1 MKRILKMQI
10 LFFSLIP
17 VGIIILIFS
26 IKLVKKTFS
35 GNIILEIPYSQKSSE
50 FIINQAGIYSIWHR
64 GQYFRKAP
72 VGEFKPE
79 IINKS
84 TGTKIRLYSSLF
96 RPNSNDGRTAR
107 MELFRFSIQP
117 GEYFL
122 NLTEGSSISG
132 IEKSLINLLPA
143 KNADPAKYFIQIRES
158 QSRFTLLAVIIF
170 IVLSGFCIIGG
181 AVIGILANQIFN
193 S

>member
-1 MKRILKMQI
+1 LKRILKMQI

-72 VGEFKPE
+72 VGEFRPE

-143 KNADPAKYFIQIRES
+143 KNADPPKYFIQIRES

>member
-72 VGEFKPE
+72 VGEFRPE

>member
-1 MKRILKMQI
+1 MQI

-35 GNIILEIPYSQKSSE
+35 GFIIHEIPYSQKSSE
-50 FIINQAGIYSIWHR
+50 FIINQAGIYSIWHK
-64 GQYFRKAP
+64 GQYLRKAP

-79 IINKS
+79 ITDKYN
-84 TGTKIRLYSSLF
+84 GEKIRLYPSFF
-96 RPNSNDGRTAR
+96 RPNTNDGKKAR

-117 GEYFL
+117 GEYLL

-132 IEKSLINLLPA
+132 IEKGLMDLLPV
-143 KNADPAKYFIQIRES
+143 KNADPDKYFIQVRES
-158 QSRFTLLAVIIF
+158 QSRLTLLAGIIL
-170 IVLSGFCIIGG
+170 IVSSGFCIIGG
-181 AVIGILANQIFN
+181 LVIGILANQIFPG
-193 S
+193 

>member
-1 MKRILKMQI
+1 MQI

-72 VGEFKPE
+72 VGKFRPE